1 MTAVAAAQDALLTE
15 QLAEAEQQIGKSVLP
30 NQWAGAGVFFNQYAS
45 PQLNGTAAYAKCIIE
60 GAGLY
65 SFTAVNFLSYQTE
78 PFRVMT
84 TVETGVAKHITRFGA
99 FEVFALG
106 TIGPAFTANE
116 DGTTTGAVF
125 TGGGFAFT
133 RLKNNWTIGPVL
145 RVTKPTISDT
155 QWAIGLMVGWGE

>member
-1 MTAVAAAQDALLTE
+1 MKPLTTVLLCLALAVPAAAQTATE
-15 QLAEAEQQIGKSVLP
+15 PALP

-45 PQLNGTAAYAKCIIE
+45 PQINGTAAYAKKIL
-60 GAGLY
+60 GSGTY
-65 SFTAVNFLSYQTE
+65 NFNAVNFLSYEKQ

-84 TVETGVAKHITRFGA
+84 TVETGIAQRVTRFGA

-106 TIGPAFTANE
+106 TTGPAFTANE